1 MNIEYYD
8 RRKEE
13 WNAEETNQLQIE
25 YWYKQFTILQI
36 AEIHRR
42 TPGDILYK
50 CKMLNIIS
58 EYKYARGY
66 FDYIYS
72 NLYNQIMEKMNN
84 EKKKRL
90 EQNVGHYWSV
100 EEDSQLIS
108 EYNSNIN
115 ITEICKIHKR
125 NMGGITSR
133 LKMLNCIGN
142 KKIESRNQLEQQD
155 IKELKESIKELT
167 GMLKTIYKISYM

>member
-1 MNIEYYD
+1 
-8 RRKEE
+8 
-13 WNAEETNQLQIE
+13 
-25 YWYKQFTILQI
+25 
-36 AEIHRR
+36 
-42 TPGDILYK
+42 
-50 CKMLNIIS
+50 
-58 EYKYARGY
+58 
-66 FDYIYS
+66 
-72 NLYNQIMEKMNN
+72 MEKMNN